1 MNLSLP
7 QTRSGALEC
16 SSYGYWNPYLTL
28 AFIYLRP
35 LTSSVDINVSLSY
48 CFQQL
53 QYHFLLIQT
62 TQQIH
67 VCVSI
72 CINTSSFTSMALLQE
87 ASVTLLYTSH
97 SAASILQQYLTV
109 VWSSPKQTQM
119 KISHF
124 VTPPAAKQIMINFPS
139 ISQYSQGHFGRLQIH
154 SYRIRFHA
162 EDCVSCVYWPGSHF
176 SSNPSKVIY
185 AILFAPPETSEISSG
200 IHPVT
205 GIRN

>member
-1 MNLSLP
+1 MFQLRL
-7 QTRSGALEC
+7 LESIPDSC
-16 SSYGYWNPYLTL
+16 LHISQ
-28 AFIYLRP
+28 A
-35 LTSSVDINVSLSY
+35 INQFSRHS
-48 CFQQL
+48 CFP
-53 QYHFLLIQT
+53 FLLLST
-62 TQQIH
+62 TAIPFLINPNYTTDT
-67 VCVSI
+67 CVSI

-154 SYRIRFHA
+154 SYSIRFHA